1 MPTESGDRKVL
12 DNYRQLIDH
21 VTAEP
26 AYNPANPLIAKTAL
40 ATHHTAAGAAD
51 DAVDT
56 AAAPYKI
63 AINARQEVFDPL
75 SSLIRRSFAM
85 LKASGASQG
94 ELDDAQTELRKITGA
109 RKSPKKKTDPN
120 TPAAEADKQHSAS
133 QMSFANR
140 RGSVG
145 AYVSILANVP
155 SYNPNEDELKLSAL
169 QALVSDL
176 DAKNNAVS
184 AAFVPLSQARGA
196 RDAILYL
203 DEDSVV
209 NRAAL
214 IKAYVVAAFGR
225 DSQLY
230 KAIKGLEFRRSNR

>member
-1 MPTESGDRKVL
+1 MPTESGDRKVI

-26 AYNPANPLIAKTAL
+26 DYNPANPLIAKTSL
-40 ATHHTAAGAAD
+40 ATYRTAAFAAD

-56 AAAPYKI
+56 AAAPYKM
-63 AINARQEVFDPL
+63 AVTARQEVFDPL
-75 SSLIRRSFAM
+75 STLIRRSFAM

-94 ELDDAQTELRKITGA
+94 ELDDAQTEVRKITGA
-109 RKSPKKKTDPN
+109 RKSPKKKADPK

-133 QMSFANR
+133 QMSYANR

-145 AYVSILANVP
+145 AYVAILANVA

-169 QALVSDL
+169 QALVADL

-184 AAFVPLSQARGA
+184 AAFVPLNQARGA
-196 RDAILYL
+196 RDRILYL

-214 IKAYVVAAFGR
+214 VKAYVAAAFGR

-230 KAIKGLEFRRSNR
+230 KAIKGLEFKRQNR

>member
-1 MPTESGDRKVL
+1 MPTESGDRKVI

-21 VTAEP
+21 VTAD
-26 AYNPANPLIAKTAL
+26 ANYNPANPLIAKTAL
-40 ATHHTAAGAAD
+40 AAHHTAASAAD

-56 AAAPYKI
+56 AAAPYKV
-63 AINARQEVFDPL
+63 AISARQAVFDPL

-85 LKASGASQG
+85 MKASGASQA
-94 ELDDAQTELRKITGA
+94 ELDDAQTEVRKITGA
-109 RKSPKKKTDPN
+109 RKSPKKKTAPT
-120 TPAAEADKQHSAS
+120 TPAPEGDKQHSAS

-145 AYVSILANVP
+145 AYVAIVANVP

-169 QALVSDL
+169 QALVADL

-184 AAFVPLSQARGA
+184 SAFVPLNQARGA
-196 RDAILYL
+196 RDRILYL
-203 DEDSVV
+203 DDDCVV

-214 IKAYVVAAFGR
+214 IKAYVAAAFGR
-225 DSQLY
+225 DSQLF
-230 KAIKGLEFRRSNR
+230 KAIKGLAFVRPNR